1 MFKHLLVAILFSISI
16 FYVHLLSIEIKEN
29 NAFNEQ
35 NDFEKL
41 KKYTLKDIAQS
52 KIEYFKFRKKIK
64 YNQIHYCNYNS
75 TAYLKALHGNIND
88 ITLRTLE
95 YEVFKQNPDLKKI
108 NKYFN
113 TVQTNFFV
121 LKTSTFQANQML
133 ENAIINIFSID
144 IANQGSFFFDNSL
157 QDIPIVLQSVK
168 DVAKEYN
175 VVIDTVVINEA
186 KEYLSKIKEIENF
199 NKLDFTYKYE
209 HLLFSAVRSKWESI
223 YDENFIKSK
232 FKYDNNTDKIKLGN
246 ILFYDPIL
254 SSNNKR
260 ACSSCHNPD
269 LAFTDTLAK
278 SLALDFNGNLD
289 RNTPTIINS
298 IFTDAFFYDK
308 RSKTLPEQIHQVIL
322 SKKEFGTNVDTI
334 VYKINKSSE
343 YLDLFKNIYG
353 KNEIN
358 AHMITD
364 ALSAFVAAQT
374 FVNSDFDKYMR
385 HDSNFLNNSAK
396 QGFNLFLGKGN
407 CATCH
412 YPPTFSGLQPPYFK
426 NTESHN
432 LGVPVTNYFDD
443 QTNIAD
449 NDLGIF
455 QITKNKSEKGFFKTS
470 TVRNSAH
477 TFPYMHNGVYKN
489 LTEVMTF
496 YNVGGGIGLDLEST
510 TQSLNPQALQL
521 APDEKDDII
530 AFINALSDIKNCSK
544 APLALPKFEN
554 EKWNKRKI
562 GGEY

>member
-16 FYVHLLSIEIKEN
+16 FYVHLLSLEIKEN
-29 NAFNEQ
+29 YDFNEQ

-144 IANQGSFFFDNSL
+144 IATQGSFFFDNSL

-175 VVIDTVVINEA
+175 VEIDTVVINEA

-308 RSKTLPEQIHQVIL
+308 RSKNP
-322 SKKEFGTNVDTI
+322 SRTNT
-334 VYKINKSSE
+334 SS
-343 YLDLFKNIYG
+343 Y
-353 KNEIN
+353 
-358 AHMITD
+358 
-364 ALSAFVAAQT
+364 
-374 FVNSDFDKYMR
+374 
-385 HDSNFLNNSAK
+385 
-396 QGFNLFLGKGN
+396 
-407 CATCH
+407 
-412 YPPTFSGLQPPYFK
+412 
-426 NTESHN
+426 
-432 LGVPVTNYFDD
+432 
-443 QTNIAD
+443 
-449 NDLGIF
+449 
-455 QITKNKSEKGFFKTS
+455 
-470 TVRNSAH
+470 
-477 TFPYMHNGVYKN
+477 
-489 LTEVMTF
+489 
-496 YNVGGGIGLDLEST
+496 
-510 TQSLNPQALQL
+510 
-521 APDEKDDII
+521 
-530 AFINALSDIKNCSK
+530 IK
-544 APLALPKFEN
+544 
-554 EKWNKRKI
+554 
-562 GGEY
+562 